1 MIHMLAYDEN
11 SSELDV
17 ICETVRK
24 HAALKTDDVW
34 KLYECTAKS
43 QCKKLTESKIPLD
56 AICYD
61 ITGEGAI
68 SGVEELRSSYDKA
81 YLIMVADISISPVK
95 YMKPTIMASS
105 LLLRPLSTD
114 AVSDVIGEMIDRL
127 AVEDGLGDV
136 FVVNDENGR
145 NRLLYK
151 DILYFEAREKKIFA
165 CTDYAEYA
173 FYETLE
179 NLGARLPDCFK
190 RCHRSYIVNT
200 DYITRIVFKEM
211 SVYLGDSYII
221 PVSRSYRETMREYKY
236 GKL

>member
-1 MIHMLAYDEN
+1 MIHMLAYDKN

-17 ICETVRK
+17 ICETVRNQ
-24 HAALKTDDVW
+24 AALKTDDVW
-34 KLYECTAKS
+34 KLYECSRES
-43 QCKKLTESKIPLD
+43 QCRKLAESKIPLD

-81 YLIMVADISISPVK
+81 YLIMVADISISPVE

-105 LLLRPLSTD
+105 LLLRPLSAN
-114 AVSDVIGEMIDRL
+114 AVSGVMSEMIDRL
-127 AVEDGLGDV
+127 AVEESLGDV

-200 DYITRIVFKEM
+200 DYITRIIFKEM

-221 PVSRSYRETMREYKY
+221 PVSRSYREAMREYKY